1 MPSRIFAGE
10 YVEGHCRG
18 GIGNLVEA
26 RLIHMAQESFEDNYT
41 LFHVPYVP
49 QQRVCG
55 SLERNS
61 QKMIGKVRRACWLGF
76 GPRFPLL
83 DS

>member
-1 MPSRIFAGE
+1 MISPIFAGE
-10 YVEGHCRG
+10 YAEGHCRE

-26 RLIHMAQESFEDNYT
+26 RLIHMTEESFEDNYI
-41 LFHVPYVP
+41 LFHVPCVP
-49 QQRVCG
+49 QQRVCS

-61 QKMIGKVRRACWLGF
+61 QKMFGKVRRACLLGF
-76 GPRFPLL
+76 GPWFPLL